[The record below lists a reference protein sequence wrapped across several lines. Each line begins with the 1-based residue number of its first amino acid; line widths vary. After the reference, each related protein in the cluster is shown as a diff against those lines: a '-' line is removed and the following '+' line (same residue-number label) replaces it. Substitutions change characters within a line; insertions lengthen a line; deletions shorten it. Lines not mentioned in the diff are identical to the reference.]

1 MLSVNAFNVSR
12 DIHDKRSELEV
23 TSNWTEQLEEET
35 YMEADTYNNFEMM
48 ICLWHVLRVTKYP
61 SMPSMEE
68 LARVTPTALYVPH
81 N

>member
-12 DIHDKRSELEV
+12 DIHDKRSDLEV

-35 YMEADTYNNFEMM
+35 YMEAYNNFEMM

-61 SMPSMEE
+61 SMEE
-68 LARVTPTALYVPH
+68 LARGTPTALYVPH